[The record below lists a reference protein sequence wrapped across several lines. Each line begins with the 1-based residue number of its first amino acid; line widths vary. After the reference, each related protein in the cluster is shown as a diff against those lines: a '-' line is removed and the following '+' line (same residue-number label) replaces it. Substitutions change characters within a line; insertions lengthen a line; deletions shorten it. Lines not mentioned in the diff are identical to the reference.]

1 MLSGALL
8 WLVNLMEVVVVA
20 LAILL
25 SGLIIGMA
33 AFWALARVVGKLSG
47 QTSTSDLY
55 EEEGAENFHPEVVSI
70 RPDEDPPSTEP
81 KI

>member
-8 WLVNLMEVVVVA
+8 WLVNLAEVVIVA

-33 AFWALARVVGKLSG
+33 AFWALARVLGKLSG
-47 QTSTSDLY
+47 QTSTSETY
-55 EEEGAENFHPEVVSI
+55 EEKGGDPEVVSI
-70 RPDEDPPSTEP
+70 RPDEGPPPTEP